1 MIKRNKLPEHE
12 GTQRKFKHILLSER
26 IWFEKATY
34 CVISL
39 MTFWKRQNYENCKRI
54 RVPGVGGQGRNGL
67 STENFHANENTLY
80 DSIMMDML
88 VQTRRPYNTKSELQ
102 DKLWN
107 VGHIIC
113 QCRFISYNK
122 CTIWWRIFTAGESA
136 YVEQQVFEKSLSL
149 FNFSGNINLL
159 TKKKKKPFKNP

>member
-1 MIKRNKLPEHE
+1 MEYHSVIKRNKLPVHKE
-12 GTQRKFKHILLSER
+12 TQRKFKCILLSER

-39 MTFWKRQNYENCKRI
+39 MTFWKRQNYGNGKRI

-88 VQTRRPYNTKSELQ
+88 VQTHRPYNTKSELQ
-102 DKLWN
+102 EKLWN

-113 QCRFISYNK
+113 QCRFINCNK
-122 CTIWWRIFTAGESA
+122 CTIWWRMFTTGAAVHMWSKG
-136 YVEQQVFEKSLSL
+136 YLGYL
-149 FNFSGNINLL
+149 CPFSISME
-159 TKKKKKPFKNP
+159 T